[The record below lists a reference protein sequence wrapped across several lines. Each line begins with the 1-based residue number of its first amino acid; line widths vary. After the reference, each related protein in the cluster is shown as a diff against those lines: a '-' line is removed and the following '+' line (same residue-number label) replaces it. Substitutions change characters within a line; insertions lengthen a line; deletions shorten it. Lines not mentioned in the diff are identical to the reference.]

1 MLSKFNPRYKLP
13 SQNHFSR
20 VVIPVLNSEI
30 KSEIQQKMNY
40 QHITFHAGTT
50 DLWSSITSELYLSY
64 TIYYIDKNWNMC
76 CKCLQTHYMPEDH
89 TAINLQEALTSSL
102 EQWNLDSDK

>member
-1 MLSKFNPRYKLP
+1 MYSVEKAGFKQMLSKFNPRYELP

-30 KSEIQQKMNY
+30 KSEIQQKMNN

-50 DLWSSITSELYLSY
+50 DLWSSINTVILEVII
-64 TIYYIDKNWNMC
+64 IY
-76 CKCLQTHYMPEDH
+76 
-89 TAINLQEALTSSL
+89 
-102 EQWNLDSDK
+102 